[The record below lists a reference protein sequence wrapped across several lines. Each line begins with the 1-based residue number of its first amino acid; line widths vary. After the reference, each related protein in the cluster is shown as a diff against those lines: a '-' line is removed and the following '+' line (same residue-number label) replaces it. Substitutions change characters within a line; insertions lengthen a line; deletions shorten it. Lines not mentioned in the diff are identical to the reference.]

1 MITTGYFISDYCYI
15 EVSISRERLFSM
27 SLADSWRTVQGYRPL
42 EPYPRF
48 LVQYPIHLD
57 IHSVSQDIPAPLL
70 LLRKLSRIGYR
81 KSGMPVL
88 SRILALQ

>member
-1 MITTGYFISDYCYI
+1 
-15 EVSISRERLFSM
+15 M

-48 LVQYPIHLD
+48 LVLHLD
-57 IHSVSQDIPAPLL
+57 IYSVSQDIPAPLL